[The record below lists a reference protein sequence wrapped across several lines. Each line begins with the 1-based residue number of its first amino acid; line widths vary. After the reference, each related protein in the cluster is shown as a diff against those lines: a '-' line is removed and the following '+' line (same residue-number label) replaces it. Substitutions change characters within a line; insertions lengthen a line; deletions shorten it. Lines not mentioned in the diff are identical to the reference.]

1 MTASVVNSLSIFAYV
16 LLMPCSQTDGFASDS
31 MRMIKEVKKGKA
43 DAQVQ
48 ILLFSATFDDT
59 IKTFAHNIVG
69 GAANQ
74 VSTHPLLLQFVCK
87 WQVQLHSNRTNS
99 FQLWHRKA
107 CS

>member
-1 MTASVVNSLSIFAYV
+1 
-16 LLMPCSQTDGFASDS
+16 
-31 MRMIKEVKKGKA
+31 MRMIKEVKKGKP

-74 VSTHPLLLQFVCK
+74 VSMSFIQPLPLQLTCK
-87 WQVQLHSNRTNS
+87 WQV
-99 FQLWHRKA
+99 
-107 CS
+107 